1 MVMKRHSR
9 AKMIAAW
16 LFVLSI
22 AVAGFA
28 FSVGILFVG
37 AANFHKQKLAIH
49 WPTTEGVIISAKIN
63 NLGRGNVIPVYTYRY
78 TVNNKQY
85 SNNRQF
91 IGSGVIYVHV
101 KDAQL
106 NMKKHP
112 IQSKI
117 KIHYNPDLPEDSTI
131 LISLDTG
138 FANIVQSITGL
149 ILFVAFAYFPFY
161 LLRPGKKMIL
171 FH

>member
-1 MVMKRHSR
+1 MRRYSR

-22 AVAGFA
+22 VAAGFA
-28 FSVGILFVG
+28 FSVGVLFIG
-37 AANFHKQKLAIH
+37 AANFHKQKVAIH

-63 NLGRGNVIPVYTYRY
+63 NLGRGYVIPVYTYRY

-85 SNNRQF
+85 SNDRQF
-91 IGSGVIYVHV
+91 IGSGVVYARI

-131 LISLDTG
+131 SISLDTG
-138 FANIVQSITGL
+138 FANIMQSIAGL
-149 ILFVAFAYFPFY
+149 ILSVAFAYFLFY
-161 LLRPGKKMIL
+161 LLRPDRKKSTPL
-171 FH
+171 H